1 MTIKFA
7 IGCGL
12 VMSCVGLLACSGSSD
27 SKGTGGSCAKATPCG
42 GAIEGQWEIQTL
54 CTEGD
59 LVSAM
64 RSQMETLPSQCSD
77 LFKSVDLGGTGTIT
91 FANNT
96 ATFNVTQTTNAQ
108 LVLTPSCAAALAG
121 QSITLSS
128 SACTL
133 FAQQMS
139 SSATTTCS
147 LSGANCNC
155 TAVYKNID
163 QESSGYSVS
172 GNTIVFDTSSDQPPL
187 DYCVAGTT
195 LTGIQELKDLN
206 GVKMIATLKK
216 TN

>member
-27 SKGTGGSCAKATPCG
+27 SKGTGGSCGKATPCG
-42 GAIEGQWEIQTL
+42 GAVEGQWEIQTL

-59 LVSAM
+59 LVGAM
-64 RSQMETLPSQCSD
+64 RTAMGTLPPQCSD
-77 LFKSVDLGGTGTIT
+77 LIRSVELGGTGTIT

-96 ATFNVTQTTNAQ
+96 ATFNVTQITNAQ
-108 LVLTPSCAAALAG
+108 LVLTPTCAAAIAG
-121 QSITLSS
+121 QSMTLSS
-128 SACTL
+128 SACAL

-139 SSATTTCS
+139 TSATTTCS

-155 TAVYKNID
+155 TAVIKNID
-163 QESSGYSVS
+163 QETNGYSVS
-172 GNTIVFDTSSDQPPL
+172 GNTIIFDTTSDQPPL
-187 DYCVAGTT
+187 DYCVSGST
-195 LTGIQELKDLN
+195 LTAVQELKDLN
-206 GVKMIATLKK
+206 GVKMVATLKK